1 MPVPGPSIVPA
12 DNDPN
17 WEDAPAN
24 PGTNNNIANRPTSST
39 RSRSKLCQ
47 SDNTNTNE
55 QLAEVLGQLANT
67 LNANQTPGP
76 NTNSRGTKARIP
88 DTFSGTEPDKLNN
101 FLFQCRL
108 YFCANP
114 AQFNTDI
121 AKINFAM
128 TYLTGVA
135 QDWFEVGLNQEDQGI
150 LQDWL
155 SDWNL
160 FVDELCRHFGLLDPV
175 GEAANMLDN
184 LRMKSSDKIST
195 YNVDFMHYVS
205 QLGWGN
211 SVLCHRYY
219 QGLPNRIQD
228 PISTREQEKPTSF

>member
-1 MPVPGPSIVPA
+1 MPVPGPSIVSV

-17 WEDAPAN
+17 REDAPTTN
-24 PGTNNNIANRPTSST
+24 PNTNLAANRPTSST
-39 RSRSKLCQ
+39 HSWSKHCR

-55 QLAEVLGQLANT
+55 QLAKVLSRLANT
-67 LNANQTPGP
+67 LNTNQTPTP
-76 NTNSRGTKARIP
+76 NTNSRGTKAHIS

-114 AQFNTDI
+114 AQFDMDI

-128 TYLTGVA
+128 TYLTRVA
-135 QDWFEVGLNQEDQGI
+135 QNWFEVGLNQEDQGI

-160 FVDELCRHFGLLDPV
+160 FVDELRRHFGLSDSI
-175 GEAANMLDN
+175 GEAANMLNN
-184 LRMKSSDKIST
+184 LRMKPSNKIST
-195 YNVDFMHYVS
+195 YNVDFMCYVS
-205 QLGWGN
+205 QLG
-211 SVLCHRYY
+211 
-219 QGLPNRIQD
+219 
-228 PISTREQEKPTSF
+228 